1 MKTFMQKA
9 LFILSCL
16 LIMSSC
22 SNSSKPA
29 SQKEAPEPL
38 TQKTDTSTE
47 VAIQNPPFNNPHL
60 EPLTNK
66 QRAKLK
72 PFFGKKL
79 TAEFDSLL
87 VKLDRADSDSL
98 VETLYNE
105 SKTLFDAMDEY
116 ASIKNIDG
124 YTLMEDLKFMDEI
137 FGIRSSCAAECTE
150 FVFEYDFKDW
160 QLLSKETTG
169 DMDDRFFA
177 LKEQIQGETGGYLP
191 GWLVTFERTWD
202 YGGGVVLG
210 DGQIK
215 KFLKDSWDFSQ
226 DTKLFTT
233 DIQKL
238 REAVLDDL
246 THPIYMFPKEKV
258 QKEIKTILKGS
269 YISSKERKA
278 IQAVYKRNELNDVLP
293 AVQFGCQNGDCD
305 WGG

>member
-1 MKTFMQKA
+1 MQKV

-29 SQKEAPEPL
+29 SQKENLEPL
-38 TQKTDTSTE
+38 TQQTDTSTE
-47 VAIQNPPFNNPHL
+47 VAIQKPPFNNPHL

-66 QRAKLK
+66 QRGKLK

-87 VKLDRADSDSL
+87 VRLDRADSDSL
-98 VETLYNE
+98 VEALYNE

-150 FVFEYDFKDW
+150 FVFEYDFNDW

-177 LKEQIQGETGGYLP
+177 LKEQIQGETGGFLP

-202 YGGGVVLG
+202 YGGGVLLG

-215 KFLKDSWDFSQ
+215 DFLKKSWEFKQSSD
-226 DTKLFTT
+226 LFAA
-233 DIQKL
+233 DIKQL
-238 REAVLDDL
+238 REAVIDDL
-246 THPIYMFPKEKV
+246 THPIYMFSKEKV
-258 QKEIKTILKGS
+258 QKEIKAILKGS
-269 YISSKERKA
+269 FISKEERKE
-278 IQAVYKRNELNDVLP
+278 IQIVYKRNEVNNVEP
-293 AVQFGCQNGDCD
+293 AVQFGCQQGDCD

>member
-1 MKTFMQKA
+1 MQKA
-9 LFILSCL
+9 LFILSGL

-29 SQKEAPEPL
+29 LQKESSEPF
-38 TQKTDTSTE
+38 TQKTDTSTA
-47 VAIQNPPFNNPHL
+47 VNIQKPPFNNPHL

-87 VKLDRADSDSL
+87 VRLDRADSDSL

-169 DMDDRFFA
+169 EIDDRFFA

-202 YGGGVVLG
+202 YGGGVLLG

-215 KFLKDSWDFSQ
+215 DFLKKSWEFQQSSD
-226 DTKLFTT
+226 LFEA
-233 DIQKL
+233 DIKQL
-238 REAVLDDL
+238 REAVIDDL
-246 THPIYMFPKEKV
+246 THPIYMFSKEKV
-258 QKEIKTILKGS
+258 QKELKTILKGS
-269 YISSKERKA
+269 YISREERKE
-278 IQAVYKRNELNDVLP
+278 IQLVFKRNEVNNVEP
-293 AVQFGCQNGDCD
+293 AVQFGCQQGDCD